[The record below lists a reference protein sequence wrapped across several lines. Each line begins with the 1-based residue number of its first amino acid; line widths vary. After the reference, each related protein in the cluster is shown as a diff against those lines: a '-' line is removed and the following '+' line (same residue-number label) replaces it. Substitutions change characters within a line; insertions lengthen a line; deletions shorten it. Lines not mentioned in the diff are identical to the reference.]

1 MSVPRSRVIHMFDQ
15 LRFAEPVSVEASPW
29 FGLLAADDSSVDTD
43 GSLSYRELFERIEAW
58 GPSIETLT
66 VLMAFEDHEIAGFGD
81 YERVQF
87 LALMDSHCGW
97 MESRKLRA
105 IVAVSDAAVAAAAE
119 QAASPGWDPLGL
131 LAQDV
136 PPDASEVGAAL
147 RLSPGT
153 ADRRVVTAKAVTTRL
168 PATQAALEGGQ
179 ISLAHAAAAAEATEG
194 LTYAECG
201 RVEGRV
207 FPRAN
212 RQTIL
217 EFKRSLARA
226 VAWVHPQRFAE
237 RHRDAAAK
245 RSVTR
250 YDLPDGMAALH
261 LVLPAA
267 DVQAAWLA
275 LDVRARSDKAGKSA
289 GLGLDARRA
298 DAFSGIMMAALA
310 DPAQPAAHGRPVSVG
325 VVVDLPTL
333 LGLADNPAE
342 LVGHG
347 PIPGEVARLLA
358 EGATWRRLVTDPV
371 TGHLLDYGRT
381 TYTPPRALS
390 DFVLARNARCVFPG
404 CSLPAHANQ
413 IDHAVAW
420 SAGGDTSADNLRP
433 LSRRHHDDKTLRGW
447 AYVINADG
455 SVTWT
460 SPTGHT
466 YTVPPDPLLE

>member
-1 MSVPRSRVIHMFDQ
+1 M
-15 LRFAEPVSVEASPW
+15 
-29 FGLLAADDSSVDTD
+29 AAD
-43 GSLSYRELFERIEAW
+43 
-58 GPSIETLT
+58 
-66 VLMAFEDHEIAGFGD
+66 
-81 YERVQF
+81 
-87 LALMDSHCGW
+87 
-97 MESRKLRA
+97 
-105 IVAVSDAAVAAAAE
+105 AAE
-119 QAASPGWDPLGL
+119 
-131 LAQDV
+131 
-136 PPDASEVGAAL
+136 VGTAL

-153 ADRRVVTAKAVTTRL
+153 ADRKVATAKAVTTRL
-168 PATQAALEGGQ
+168 PATQAALEAGQ
-179 ISLAHAAAAAEATEG
+179 ISLAHAAAAAEATDG
-194 LTYAECG
+194 LTYAQCG

-207 FPRAN
+207 FPRATT
-212 RQTIL
+212 QTVA

-237 RHRDAAAK
+237 RHRDATAK
-245 RSVTR
+245 RCVTR

-275 LDVRARSDKAGKSA
+275 LDVRARSDKDGKA
-289 GLGLDARRA
+289 ARLGLDARRA
-298 DAFSGIMMAALA
+298 DAFSGIMAAALA
-310 DPAQPAAHGRPVSVG
+310 DPAQPVAHGRPVSVG

-347 PIPGEVARLLA
+347 PIPAEVARHLA
-358 EGATWRRLVTDPV
+358 EDATWRRLVTDPV

-390 DFVLARNARCVFPG
+390 DYVLARDARCVFPG
-404 CSLPAHANQ
+404 CSLAAHANQ

-420 SAGGDTSADNLRP
+420 SDGGDTSADNLRP
-433 LSRRHHDDKTLRGW
+433 LSKRHHDDKTMRGW

>member
-1 MSVPRSRVIHMFDQ
+1 MFDQ
-15 LRFAEPVSVEASPW
+15 LRFVEPISVGASPW
-29 FGLLAADDSSVDTD
+29 LGLLAAEDSTVDSD
-43 GSLSYRELFERIEAW
+43 GVLPRRVLFERIDSW

-81 YERVQF
+81 YERVQY
-87 LALMDSHCGW
+87 LKLLDAHASW
-97 MESRKLRA
+97 IEAAKLRA
-105 IVAVSDAAVAAAAE
+105 ISAVADAATAEAAE
-119 QAASPGWDPLGL
+119 LASTPGWDPLGL
-131 LAQDV
+131 LAAD
-136 PPDASEVGAAL
+136 PSADASEVGAAL

-153 ADRRVVTAKAVTTRL
+153 ADRKVATAKAVTTRL
-168 PATQAALEGGQ
+168 PLTQASLEAGQ
-179 ISLAHAAAAAEATEG
+179 VSLAHAAAVAEATEG
-194 LTYAECG
+194 LTYAQCG
-201 RVEGRV
+201 RVEARV
-207 FPRAN
+207 FPRATT
-212 RQTIL
+212 QTVA

-226 VAWVHPQRFAE
+226 VAWAHPQRFSE
-237 RHRDAAAK
+237 RHREATAK
-245 RSVTR
+245 RCVTR
-250 YDLPDGMAALH
+250 YDLPDGMAALN

-267 DVQAAWLA
+267 DAQAAWLA
-275 LDVRARSDKAGKSA
+275 LDVRARNDKDGKAA
-289 GLGLDARRA
+289 GLRLDARRA
-298 DAFSGIMMAALA
+298 DAFTSIMTAALA
-310 DPAQPAAHGRPVSVG
+310 DPELPTAHGRAVSVG

-347 PIPGEVARLLA
+347 PIPADVARRLA
-358 EGATWRRLVTDPV
+358 EDATWRRLVTDPIS
-371 TGHLLDYGRT
+371 GHLLDYGRT

-390 DFVLARNARCVFPG
+390 DYVLARHPRCIFPG

-433 LSRRHHDDKTLRGW
+433 LSKRHHDDKTMRGW

-466 YTVPPDPLLE
+466 YIVPPERFLE